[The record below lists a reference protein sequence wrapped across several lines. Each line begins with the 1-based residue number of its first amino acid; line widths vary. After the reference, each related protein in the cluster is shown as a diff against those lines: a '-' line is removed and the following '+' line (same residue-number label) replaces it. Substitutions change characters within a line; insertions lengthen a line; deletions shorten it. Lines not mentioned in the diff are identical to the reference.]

1 MGDIDILLDQ
11 LGEYPATL
19 AGTAGRVSE
28 LASAASAFTS
38 ATGRADSA
46 AAAAGLAEHLGAL
59 LADIGTALDHDAGE
73 VAATREALLAVD
85 HESRLRMER
94 LM

>member
-1 MGDIDILLDQ
+1 MSDIDILLDQ

-19 AGTAGRVSE
+19 TGVTGRIRE

-38 ATGRADSA
+38 TAGRADSA
-46 AAAAGLAEHLGAL
+46 AAAAGLAEHVGAL

-73 VAATREALLAVD
+73 VAATRRRC
-85 HESRLRMER
+85 SRSTTRAASAWR
-94 LM
+94 D

>member
-1 MGDIDILLDQ
+1 MNDIDILLDQ

-19 AGTAGRVSE
+19 TGVAGRIRE

-38 ATGRADSA
+38 TTGRVDSA
-46 AAAAGLAEHLGAL
+46 AAAAGLAEHV
-59 LADIGTALDHDAGE
+59 GTARRHRYRTRPRRRRGGCDAE
-73 VAATREALLAVD
+73 TLLAVD